1 MQWLGNLLEERHRE
15 AVEPR
20 VLGILNLIR
29 LLVLQALVLP
39 PADLDL
45 VREVPLL
52 LKLSIVL
59 ALGVLQEARFV
70 LLNVLHGHDFEL
82 VGELSFGPDLDIVQ
96 RYVLVHDRGTSLDK
110 IRILLR
116 TVLTQIG
123 QLSRA
128 NVDHDSR

>member
-20 VLGILNLIR
+20 VLGILYLVR

-39 PADLDL
+39 PTDLDL

-82 VGELSFGPDLDIVQ
+82 VGELLFGPDLDIV
-96 RYVLVHDRGTSLDK
+96 
-110 IRILLR
+110 
-116 TVLTQIG
+116 
-123 QLSRA
+123 
-128 NVDHDSR
+128 